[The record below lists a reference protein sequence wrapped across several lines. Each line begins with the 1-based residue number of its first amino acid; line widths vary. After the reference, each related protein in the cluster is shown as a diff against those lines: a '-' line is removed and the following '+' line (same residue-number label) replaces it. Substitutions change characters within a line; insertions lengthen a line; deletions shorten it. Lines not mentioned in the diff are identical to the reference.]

1 MFKGSV
7 YCRKWV
13 HELKDENGNPKLDKH
28 GQPKT
33 ENRRAWGI
41 RYSVNGGKVT
51 REIVA
56 ETKDGAQAELD
67 KKREDYQRRMLG
79 VSEGKTLKDL
89 APLFLAHK
97 TNQGRAMEPIT
108 VRVKSNLLP
117 FFGALA
123 LEDIDGEA
131 IDGYTRQR
139 KAGGVENSTV
149 NRDLAVLRHM
159 LRLAVRKWRWLRQ
172 EPYLELL
179 PENGPR
185 ELELSEA
192 EEGKLLPVCSAPLQA
207 LILAALYTGMRQGE
221 LLSLTWAQVD
231 LSGRVIDFPPTKRG
245 RRRLMPIAEPLYY
258 VLARMRA
265 DQQSKGGADP
275 TKRVFLRPSGRPW
288 TKWAVEA
295 QLKTALTVAKIEKA
309 LVFHDLRRSFASR
322 LKRRGVHETEIQR
335 LLGHK
340 SLQMTDRYITV
351 EVEQMRAAV
360 SVLPSTNLT
369 QELPPVMMPAGNS
382 P

>member
-123 LEDIDGEA
+123 LEDIDAET
-131 IDGYTRQR
+131 IDSYIQQR
-139 KAGGVENSTV
+139 KATGVDNATI
-149 NRDLAVLRHM
+149 NRDVAMLRHM

-172 EPYLELL
+172 EPYIEML

-192 EEGKLLPVCSAPLQA
+192 EETALQPKCSPPLWAIIQA
-207 LILAALYTGMRQGE
+207 AIFTGMREGE
-221 LLSLTWAQVD
+221 LFGLTWPQVD
-231 LSGRVIDFPPTKRG
+231 LAGRVIDFPPTKHG
-245 RRRLMPIAEPLYY
+245 RKREMPIAEPLYY
-258 VLARMRA
+258 ILARLKAERARSGGPASTDRVFVRA
-265 DQQSKGGADP
+265 DGQ
-275 TKRVFLRPSGRPW
+275 PW
-288 TKWAVEA
+288 TKQTLGAYF
-295 QLKTALTVAKIEKA
+295 KKA
-309 LVFHDLRRSFASR
+309 LAAAEITTPLRFHDLRHTCASR
-322 LKRRGVHETEIQR
+322 LQRLGVHEMEIQQ

-340 SLQMTDRYITV
+340 TLQTTRGYINIRT
-351 EVEQMRAAV
+351 EELQRAVNLLA
-360 SVLPSTNLT
+360 STNMT
-369 QELPPVMMPAGNS
+369 QEPAPVMMPAS
-382 P
+382 KSA